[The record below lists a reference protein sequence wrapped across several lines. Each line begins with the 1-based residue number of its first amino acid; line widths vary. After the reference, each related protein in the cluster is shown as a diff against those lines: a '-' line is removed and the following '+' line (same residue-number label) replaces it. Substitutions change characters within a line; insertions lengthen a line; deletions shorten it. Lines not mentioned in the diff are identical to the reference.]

1 LTTAEIIKNCN
12 GVFESH
18 KALNVDVAIS
28 YINNNVVHKNITC
41 KYNLD
46 HSKISN
52 GVWSKFNIGQQKLYQ
67 IILINNHNIHAD
79 INAVYADFFTSLIFF
94 AQKSWDI
101 ITLAHVA
108 NHIGIEINK
117 KNIGNAAHTDAN
129 AFSDINLPTMT
140 VSAILYIC

>member
-1 LTTAEIIKNCN
+1 MYE
-12 GVFESH
+12 
-18 KALNVDVAIS
+18 
-28 YINNNVVHKNITC
+28 
-41 KYNLD
+41 
-46 HSKISN
+46 
-52 GVWSKFNIGQQKLYQ
+52 
-67 IILINNHNIHAD
+67 
-79 INAVYADFFTSLIFF
+79 DFFTSFIFF

-117 KNIGNAAHTDAN
+117 KNIGNAAHTDAS